1 MGCVAGEEKAPQHD
15 RKLGGAD
22 APKDEFAAAELD
34 PAQAKKVA
42 LKTAARDMLNKA
54 KETSAEDLQK
64 MADDMDSVGD
74 EESKGLKTSLLDWV
88 KYQKEI
94 AESDAA
100 QAKYEADLAEYNR
113 STASAE
119 GSAQAEKDRV
129 AQEAQAQR
137 DSAAKAEQDE
147 KARQQYQRDHATP
160 QQEHRMAHPGPI
172 YGVSNAES
180 IQRSDPEGKCSH
192 IVTVCCE
199 WIEKHNYD
207 ADGNLI
213 EQGIFRTAGGRAWVN
228 AKIKEFNTN
237 PFCEL
242 ADDEYIPNVASLL
255 IRYFMEME
263 KGPHYLWGATAAAA
277 QDWEAKYAQLF
288 KDTRRDEDAL
298 IKGIKQLVGE
308 LGVQERASW
317 KKICHMLRQVI
328 QAPNQIMDAQKMALC
343 VRAAITGQLVHMIM
357 EWDFI
362 FGDMKDC

>member
-1 MGCVAGEEKAPQHD
+1 
-15 RKLGGAD
+15 
-22 APKDEFAAAELD
+22 
-34 PAQAKKVA
+34 
-42 LKTAARDMLNKA
+42 
-54 KETSAEDLQK
+54 
-64 MADDMDSVGD
+64 
-74 EESKGLKTSLLDWV
+74 
-88 KYQKEI
+88 
-94 AESDAA
+94 
-100 QAKYEADLAEYNR
+100 
-113 STASAE
+113 
-119 GSAQAEKDRV
+119 
-129 AQEAQAQR
+129 
-137 DSAAKAEQDE
+137 
-147 KARQQYQRDHATP
+147 
-160 QQEHRMAHPGPI
+160 
-172 YGVSNAES
+172 
-180 IQRSDPEGKCSH
+180 
-192 IVTVCCE
+192 
-199 WIEKHNYD
+199 
-207 ADGNLI
+207 
-213 EQGIFRTAGGRAWVN
+213 VN

-343 VRAAITGQLVHMIM
+343 VRAKITGQLVHMIM

>member
-1 MGCVAGEEKAPQHD
+1 MGCVAGEENAPQQN

-74 EESKGLKTSLLDWV
+74 GESEDLKSWLLDWV
-88 KYQKEI
+88 KYQKKI
-94 AESDAA
+94 AESVAA

-180 IQRSDPEGKCSH
+180 VQRSDPEGAHQRQCAQH
-192 IVTVCCE
+192 T
-199 WIEKHNYD
+199 
-207 ADGNLI
+207 
-213 EQGIFRTAGGRAWVN
+213 EQW
-228 AKIKEFNTN
+228 
-237 PFCEL
+237 
-242 ADDEYIPNVASLL
+242 
-255 IRYFMEME
+255 
-263 KGPHYLWGATAAAA
+263 
-277 QDWEAKYAQLF
+277 
-288 KDTRRDEDAL
+288 
-298 IKGIKQLVGE
+298 LV
-308 LGVQERASW
+308 Q
-317 KKICHMLRQVI
+317 Q
-328 QAPNQIMDAQKMALC
+328 
-343 VRAAITGQLVHMIM
+343 GQ
-357 EWDFI
+357 F
-362 FGDMKDC
+362 